1 VTLADKASPDLI
13 AYFVLGQVPM
23 YFLPV
28 LALPVYRRLLRT

>member
-1 VTLADKASPDLI
+1 
-13 AYFVLGQVPM
+13 VLGQVPM